1 MIFFWIRNVTAYF
14 VCAIASVAVVRWI
27 ESSVVV
33 DVLVPNLTA
42 TVVALLAI
50 NVQTTAVI
58 AVKLRELVDRH
69 SAAFGRTVREFRLA
83 IFEQAFLVVLS
94 LALSALVKSK
104 LPVISPLAVDV
115 AAFFIAYASLH
126 IFLDTTVGLLTALFP
141 EDEGAK

>member
-1 MIFFWIRNVTAYF
+1 MILWVRNVAGYL

-27 ESSVVV
+27 ESTVVAE
-33 DVLVPNLTA
+33 VLVPNLTA

-58 AVKLRELVDRH
+58 AVKLRELADRH
-69 SAAFGRTVREFRLA
+69 GAAFSQTVREFRLA
-83 IFEQAFLVVLS
+83 IFEQAFLVILS
-94 LALSALVKSK
+94 LALSALTKSK
-104 LPVISPLAVDV
+104 IPVISPLAIEI

-141 EDEGAK
+141 EDEGGK